1 MSLNIFSYEQDK
13 CRSMSDLRLRKA
25 ELKAEIAQQ
34 NGTMNALWQKLKSE
48 PKEHSTPSQRFKSMF
63 SSGANIMDGLIL
75 GWKLYR
81 IFGSNRKQS
90 RKGIFSW
97 KNFL

>member
-34 NGTMNALWQKLKSE
+34 NGTMNALWQMLKSE

-81 IFGSNRKQS
+81 IFGSSRKQS
-90 RKGIFSW
+90 RKGLFSW